1 MELIVGLVPG
11 RAPTVHDMGVTSP
24 NSKALPKKASQQPDP
39 TGLRWPWLLS
49 DRGILTTAGTVAIIG
64 AAAMVA
70 MLLIA
75 TGAEPTDRAGLRIEA
90 IKYGLGFFAAAG
102 AAAALLLGVRKQRL
116 SERSHQL
123 ELRKQTHVETDA
135 VERRVTELY
144 TKAVEQ
150 LGSADAAVRLGGL
163 YALERVAQNNPDQ
176 RQTVVNV
183 LCAYLRM
190 PYALPVAGVAA
201 EATGGR
207 DPRQELEVRL
217 TAQKVVSSHLVPTDA
232 TGDRQ
237 TFWPDIDLNLA
248 GATLIDWRFAGRL
261 VRNAQFKGATFSGA
275 ARFEAATFAG
285 PAGFDRAVFT
295 GGAQFDRASFRRD
308 ARFGRAE
315 FGGFASLRQAVFGG
329 RAEFSEAVFGGEVWF
344 EDAVFEG
351 HPQFGDA
358 EFRGDAWF
366 DGARFTAGVTF
377 GGAAFSGQARFDR
390 AMIEGAARF
399 DGARFAGDVRFER
412 ATFAGAAQF
421 NNVTFARPPA
431 LEEAVVDARDA
442 RGDVWPPG
450 WRLVSS
456 GGTGRL
462 THSAG

>member
-1 MELIVGLVPG
+1 V
-11 RAPTVHDMGVTSP
+11 GVTSP
-24 NSKALPKKASQQPDP
+24 NSKALRKPDP
-39 TGLRWPWLLS
+39 TTPQQPEPAGLRWPWLLS
-49 DRGILTTAGTVAIIG
+49 DRGILTAAGTVAVIG

-75 TGAEPTDRAGLRIEA
+75 TGAAGADRAGLRIEA

-102 AAAALLLGVRKQRL
+102 AAAALLLGVRRQRL
-116 SERSHQL
+116 SERAHQL
-123 ELRKQTHVETDA
+123 DLRKQTHIETDA

-190 PYALPVAGVAA
+190 PYALPGAGVTVEAA
-201 EATGGR
+201 GGR

-217 TAQKVVSSHLVPTDA
+217 TAQKVVSSHLVPIDA
-232 TGDRQ
+232 AGDAQ
-237 TFWPDIDLNLA
+237 AFWPDIDLNLA
-248 GATLIDWRFAGRL
+248 GAMLIDWRFAGRL
-261 VRNAQFKGATFSGA
+261 VRNAQFKGASFNGD
-275 ARFEAATFAG
+275 ARFEAATFTG
-285 PAGFDRAVFT
+285 PAGFDGAVFT
-295 GGAQFDRASFRRD
+295 GGAKFDRASFRRG

-315 FGGFASLRQAVFGG
+315 FGGFASLRQARFEG
-329 RAEFSEAVFGGEVWF
+329 RTEFSEAVFGGEVWF

-377 GGAAFSGQARFDR
+377 GGATFSGDARFDQ

-399 DGARFAGDVRFER
+399 DGASFAGDARFER
-412 ATFAGAAQF
+412 VTFAGDAQF

-431 LEEAVVDARDA
+431 LEEAVVDARADD
-442 RGDVWPPG
+442 GDVWPPG
-450 WRLVSS
+450 WRLVST